1 MVKNSAEKATVRTY
15 QRSEGLKRSQT
26 QAWSRSVVQRRSALR
41 RAAAK
46 GGGVGARQFRAAS
59 FSVRAYRGGR
69 RALQIGLEDLNHML
83 AGSPIKAVVDEF
95 TGSMFEIMFNRKEV
109 ENYGKMVLAVI
120 QMGRMPGAPTT
131 KTTAQGD
138 TGKPFVIKQLNAKR
152 RGILWSFGWGNNL
165 LTPDTETVKGFQIW
179 QDRNPYRAKW
189 DMPFPDDRP
198 LGFVSSAAQRSLAI
212 RMGAEYDKGYEAGM
226 ESFARANRDSIDRH
240 RQDLE
245 QHRDGYRQ
253 DMGTLTEENLNSAW
267 NLGVLEGF
275 DAARRRK

>member
-1 MVKNSAEKATVRTY
+1 MVKDSSNKASVRTY
-15 QRSEGLKRSQT
+15 QRSEGLKRSET

-41 RAAAK
+41 RAASK
-46 GGGVGARQFRAAS
+46 GRGVGARQFLAAS
-59 FSVRAYRGGR
+59 FSVRAYRSD
-69 RALQIGLEDLNHML
+69 LSPLKIGLEDLNHML
-83 AGSPIKAVVDEF
+83 AGSPISAVVGQF
-95 TGSMFEIMFNRKEV
+95 TGGTFEIMFDRKDV
-109 ENYGKMVLAVI
+109 EEYGKMVIQVI

-131 KTTAQGD
+131 KTTLLGD
-138 TGKPFVIKQLNAKR
+138 TDKPPAVKQLNAKR

-165 LTPDTETVKGFQIW
+165 LTPDTETVKGFHIW
-179 QDRNPYRAKW
+179 QERNPYRAKW

-198 LGFVSSAAQRSLAI
+198 MGFVSSAAQRSLAI

-226 ESFARANRDSIDRH
+226 ESFARADRDSIERH